1 MRKIIK
7 FLNILWYGT
16 KTILHLTDNKE
27 KLDKMNEIEEQ
38 IKKK

>member
-1 MRKIIK
+1 MDRIIK
-7 FLNILWYGT
+7 ILNILWHGT
-16 KTILHLTDNKE
+16 KAILHLTNNKE